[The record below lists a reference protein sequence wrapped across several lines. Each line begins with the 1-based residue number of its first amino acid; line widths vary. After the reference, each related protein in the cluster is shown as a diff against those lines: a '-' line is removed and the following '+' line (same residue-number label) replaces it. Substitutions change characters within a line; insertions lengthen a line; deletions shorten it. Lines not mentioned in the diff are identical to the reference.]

1 MPGPRQNDAW
11 AGMGTGWAIISTLVA
26 GMAVCGA
33 LGYLVDL
40 VVGTSKVF
48 LGIGVVIGGGVG
60 IYIIYLRWGRPDRD
74 EG

>member
-1 MPGPRQNDAW
+1 MPGPKQNDAW
-11 AGMGTGWAIISTLVA
+11 AGMGTGWAITATLVA

-40 VVGTSKVF
+40 AVGTSKVF
-48 LGIGVVIGGGVG
+48 LGIGVVVGAGFG